1 MRMYTNKRLYSVIAS
16 LAPFKERFRVAAGC
30 NTKNARGIEPLHT
43 LITTKIRVT
52 ADSTCQTARK
62 RLQRPLQVF
71 GAEHK
76 TFCSCYFVAED
87 LRYHYEA

>member
-16 LAPFKERFRVAAGC
+16 LAAFKERFRVAAGC

-52 ADSTCQTARK
+52 ADSTC
-62 RLQRPLQVF
+62 
-71 GAEHK
+71 
-76 TFCSCYFVAED
+76 
-87 LRYHYEA
+87 